1 MEKKQLKIS
10 LYPGSWRTARLFE
23 STDWS
28 PLRKAVVRNPQQFV
42 MNKNKTENLRFIK
55 DQAGTVTSV
64 DLTVGSWIASD
75 LMDPDV
81 VVLPEFAAPVRYIS
95 FALSKDFNLL
105 PRKVLRNMGYMS
117 NFGIVHKLMR
127 KYRMV
132 YNIEQSEVTVSVNL
146 SLSEVQSCFWL
157 LIAGVLISVFYL
169 LAELHV
175 GKTCR
180 HRSSIVVNRR

>member
-1 MEKKQLKIS
+1 
-10 LYPGSWRTARLFE
+10 
-23 STDWS
+23 
-28 PLRKAVVRNPQQFV
+28 
-42 MNKNKTENLRFIK
+42 MNKNKAENLRFIK

-81 VVLPEFAAPVRYIS
+81 VVLPEFAAPLRYIS
-95 FALSKDFNLL
+95 FALSKDFDLL
-105 PRKVLRNMGYMS
+105 PRNVLRNMSSYIS

-127 KYRMV
+127 TYRME
-132 YNIEQSEVTVSVNL
+132 YNIEESEETLSVNL

-157 LIAGVLISVFYL
+157 LIAGVMFSTLFL
-169 LAELHV
+169 LAEV

-180 HRSSIVVNRR
+180 RRSSIVERKMTLPDEK